1 VLSRAAMF
9 VARASRP
16 WIGEDHGRDAH
27 VTGGTPMLQGKRQA
41 TTPPIVVERVRWLD
55 ILLRDRANTQHPM
68 IFEVSLE
75 RCSASSIGNWRPQK

>member
-1 VLSRAAMF
+1 MF

-27 VTGGTPMLQGKRQA
+27 VTGQA
-41 TTPPIVVERVRWLD
+41 ADDSPLFVVEGVRWLD
-55 ILLRDRANTQHPM
+55 ILLLDRANTQNPM

-75 RCSASSIGNWRPQK
+75 CCSAPSIGKWRPQK